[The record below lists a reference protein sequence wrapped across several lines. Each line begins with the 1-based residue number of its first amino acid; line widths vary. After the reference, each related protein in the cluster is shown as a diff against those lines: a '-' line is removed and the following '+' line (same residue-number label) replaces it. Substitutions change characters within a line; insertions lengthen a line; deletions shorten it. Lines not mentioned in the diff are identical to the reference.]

1 MNRRNARLQTYR
13 SKRDFRLTPEPAPE
27 ADAGA
32 RKDGA
37 PIFVVHKHDATRLH
51 YDLRLEIGGAL
62 ASWALP
68 KGPSFDPGEK
78 RLAVETEDHPLS
90 YAGFEGHIPDGE
102 YGGGD
107 SLLWDRGTFD
117 TVPPGQAESQREKGR
132 LLVEL
137 QGEKLKGRW
146 HLIRTHLRGSGKKT
160 QWLCFKAK
168 DETADP
174 DYDVTEERPESVK
187 SGQVET
193 RGPLKRGAR
202 KHASEPAE
210 DSATGRTR
218 HAAKGRKVAAPR
230 TPEALLERVWPPML
244 ARLSVPE
251 EAGDATHVY
260 EVKYDGFRAVAALR
274 NGKVAFQSRRGNDLS
289 GRFPAL
295 VEALKALDVR
305 DAVVDGEIVALDPK
319 GRSRFQLLQNQAG
332 VEQRY
337 VIFDVLWLDGEDL
350 RELPLE
356 ERRARLEGLMKGVKL
371 PLQVSERVELPQ
383 ARALVMAQRRG
394 WEGLI
399 AKRKGSAYVG
409 TRSDDWL
416 KLKVLAGQEV
426 VILGYLPIQNE
437 RAKTE
442 IGALLVG
449 VHDEGG
455 FRDVGKVGTGFSSKD
470 RRALKLLMDKDRISE
485 PVAMDAEPRKG
496 AVWVRPRHVA
506 QVQFTEW
513 TEDGRLRH
521 PVYQGLRTDKRPVEV
536 VREQPAPVARG
547 ARRREEELPE
557 AVRRNVRPVREGT
570 AGRKA
575 TGSGRAAAGKDV
587 GSKATPKRSA
597 TRVRRAAAGQD
608 VGSEAA
614 PKRPATRVRRAAA
627 GEDVGA
633 KATPKRSATRVRRA
647 AAGQDVGS
655 EAEPK
660 RPATRGRRGAMRTDT
675 GARRAPTALAART
688 AAVHEKDV
696 EAETAVGRAKL
707 THGDRVLFPD
717 SGLTKADVFAYY
729 REVAPLM
736 VPVLEDRPISVQQ
749 WPGGIAAPGFFRHEM
764 SGIPDWVPT
773 LRVRHEEKT
782 LRHVNVKAEEPLLW
796 LANQSALTLHMWL
809 SHAPRL
815 AQPDMLVLDLDPGK
829 GGWSDVVTVAMA
841 LREKLEAHGLRG
853 YPKTSGKRGLHVV
866 VPLAQGHTY
875 ARTQAFADRLV
886 SELEEDLGD
895 IATTERSIGKR
906 GGRLYLDAGQN
917 ARGKTVVAPYSLRA
931 KDGAPFSAPVKWS
944 EVTKKLDP
952 ARFNLKTLRK
962 RLDAV
967 GDLVSEAMKDK
978 QTLPE

>member
-1 MNRRNARLQTYR
+1 MNRRNPRLETYR
-13 SKRDFRLTPEPAPE
+13 SKRDFRLTPEPAP
-27 ADAGA
+27 DAQA
-32 RKDGA
+32 RESTDGA

-51 YDLRLEIGGAL
+51 YDLRLQIDGAL
-62 ASWALP
+62 ASWAIP
-68 KGPSFDPGEK
+68 KGPSYDPGER

-117 TVPPGQAESQREKGR
+117 TVPPGQAEAQREKGR

-137 QGEKLKGRW
+137 RGEKLKGRW

-168 DETADP
+168 DETANP
-174 DYDVTEERPESVK
+174 DYDVTAERPESVK

-193 RGPLKRGAR
+193 RGPVRRGRKTRAAEVVEAAPVVVRAKKKPAAKKPAAKKRGKA
-202 KHASEPAE
+202 
-210 DSATGRTR
+210 AT
-218 HAAKGRKVAAPR
+218 PR

-244 ARLSVPE
+244 ARLSTPA
-251 EAGDATHVY
+251 EASDATHVY
-260 EVKYDGFRAVAALR
+260 EVKYDGFRAVASR
-274 NGKVAFQSRRGNDLS
+274 VGGKLAFQSRRGNDLS

-295 VEALKALDVR
+295 AEALRALGTR
-305 DAVVDGEIVALDPK
+305 DAVLDGEIVSLDPK
-319 GRSRFQLLQNQAG
+319 GRSRFQLLQNQSG

-337 VIFDVLWLDGEDL
+337 VIFDALWLDGEDL
-350 RELPLE
+350 RALPLE
-356 ERRARLEGLMKGVKL
+356 ERRARLERLLEGVAL
-371 PLQVSERVELPQ
+371 PLQISERVDLPQ
-383 ARALVMAQRRG
+383 ARALATAQRRG

-399 AKRKGSAYVG
+399 AKRKGSPYVG

-416 KLKVLAGQEV
+416 KLKVIAGQEV

-437 RAKTE
+437 RAETE

-455 FRDVGKVGTGFSSKD
+455 FRDVGKVGTGFSAKD
-470 RRALKLLMDKDRISE
+470 RRALRQLLDKDRASE
-485 PVAMDAEPRKG
+485 PAAVDAAPRKG
-496 AVWVRPRHVA
+496 AVWVKPKHVA
-506 QVQFTEW
+506 QVHFTEW

-521 PVYQGLRTDKRPVEV
+521 PVYEGLRTDKRPTDV
-536 VREQPAPVARG
+536 VREKPAPVTRE
-547 ARRREEELPE
+547 ARRRGDEAPDVPE
-557 AVRRNVRPVREGT
+557 AARRNVRPIREGT
-570 AGRKA
+570 LGQKKERA
-575 TGSGRAAAGKDV
+575 T
-587 GSKATPKRSA
+587 
-597 TRVRRAAAGQD
+597 
-608 VGSEAA
+608 
-614 PKRPATRVRRAAA
+614 
-627 GEDVGA
+627 
-633 KATPKRSATRVRRA
+633 
-647 AAGQDVGS
+647 
-655 EAEPK
+655 
-660 RPATRGRRGAMRTDT
+660 T
-675 GARRAPTALAART
+675 GARRAPTARAART
-688 AAVHEKDV
+688 ATVRKP
-696 EAETAVGRAKL
+696 ETATGVGHATL

-736 VPVLEDRPISVQQ
+736 LPVLTDRPISVQQ
-749 WPGGIAAPGFFRHEM
+749 WPAGIQAPGFFRHEM

-773 LRVRHEEKT
+773 LTVRHEEKT
-782 LRHVNVKAEEPLLW
+782 LRHVNVKDEEPLLW

-809 SHAPRL
+809 SRAPRL

-829 GGWSDVVTVAMA
+829 GGWSDVVTVALS
-841 LREKLEAHGLRG
+841 LREKLEAYGLRG

-866 VPLAQGHTY
+866 VPLTPGHTY
-875 ARTQAFADRLV
+875 ARTQAFADKLV
-886 SELEEDLGD
+886 AELEADLGD
-895 IATTERSIGKR
+895 IATTERAIRKR

-931 KDGAPFSAPVKWS
+931 KDCAPFSAPVNWS

-967 GDLVSEAMKDK
+967 GDLFAEAMKDR